1 MPLFA
6 AWMVLMPVDIASSR
20 APRSLARL
28 LKPCDVKKL
37 VGLSSAE
44 LTRLPV
50 ASLVCVDV
58 IRSEVCCRFSR
69 FDRTP
74 AERTISLILGYLPG
88 VGSSIPTASD
98 RTRQHGSA
106 ALKQVEQ
113 TWLTGRNRYKNL
125 CITVDNVVQASL
137 LSERSQAA
145 FGAQSYAVKSTT
157 APITFIPEV
166 MSSTLPSA
174 SVKVFFA
181 RLSTEPSARW
191 TEVGAAARAGCAVAL
206 ASSSIFLPN
215 SALTRLVAVWM
226 ASAA

>member
-28 LKPCDVKKL
+28 LKPCDVKKF

-88 VGSSIPTASD
+88 VGSAIPIASD
-98 RTRQHGSA
+98 RARQHGSV

-113 TWLTGRNRYKNL
+113 TWLTGGNRYK
-125 CITVDNVVQASL
+125 IYAFGANVRQIPL
-137 LSERSQAA
+137 LSAGSQAA
-145 FGAQSYAVKSTT
+145 ERAMLRGHVDDGTDNFHPGGDVKH
-157 APITFIPEV
+157 
-166 MSSTLPSA
+166 A
-174 SVKVFFA
+174 SVGEREGIFRKIEHRAVSKMNRRGCGCEA
-181 RLSTEPSARW
+181 RLR
-191 TEVGAAARAGCAVAL
+191 G
-206 ASSSIFLPN
+206 
-215 SALTRLVAVWM
+215 
-226 ASAA
+226 